1 MNQLFDA
8 FGVNV
13 KLLLSQVVNF
23 VILLTALTYFL
34 YKPLMRSLDVRQKIV
49 AKGVED
55 AERAAE
61 KLASADA
68 VATKRVTKAEEE
80 GESIV
85 LTAKEAAQTERVR
98 LIREAKARAEALMVE
113 ADARAKENASKMLR
127 ESEKE
132 IAKLAILAAEKT
144 IRAK

>member
-8 FGVNV
+8 FGVNA

-34 YKPLMRSLDVRQKIV
+34 YKPLMRSLDARQKVV

-85 LTAKEAAQTERVR
+85 LNAKEVAQTERVR
-98 LIREAKARAEALMVE
+98 LIREAEARAEALMVE